1 MRELRPR
8 YATKR
13 GEFAVSA
20 LDPRPPQYATACR
33 IVVSAGAAI
42 VQCRPCGFP
51 FAGDRP
57 PRCPSFPDCAGAACG
72 ATTAKP
78 RAMPHGRKTV
88 LDSPSDWKFLGWH
101 RFLSFTLGYTHGRAG
116 CAAASVPVVGGQDGV
131 RKSAYLKGKG
141 SDLTAPTLSE
151 DRKQTDKPVCLSGLD
166 PVNRRGQ
173 GVSPTIVS
181 LNSRCSLRSH
191 VVGENDDR
199 DSLPRD

>member
-1 MRELRPR
+1 MSPVRVPLRGRPAASVPFLPGLCRGGLLGRQLQSRERCHM
-8 YATKR
+8 AEKR
-13 GEFAVSA
+13 FLTCLVTGV
-20 LDPRPPQYATACR
+20 
-33 IVVSAGAAI
+33 
-42 VQCRPCGFP
+42 
-51 FAGDRP
+51 
-57 PRCPSFPDCAGAACG
+57 
-72 ATTAKP
+72 
-78 RAMPHGRKTV
+78 
-88 LDSPSDWKFLGWH
+88 LGWH

-116 CAAASVPVVGGQDGV
+116 WPLRFPWWADKTVCE
-131 RKSAYLKGKG
+131 SAYLKGKG